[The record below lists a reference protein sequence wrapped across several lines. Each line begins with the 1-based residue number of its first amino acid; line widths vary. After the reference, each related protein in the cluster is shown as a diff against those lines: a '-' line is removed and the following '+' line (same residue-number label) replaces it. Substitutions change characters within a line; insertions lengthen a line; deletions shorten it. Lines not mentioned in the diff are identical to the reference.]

1 MKIGVISDTHGD
13 LVSAEKAIRLMGD
26 IDILI
31 HAGDTFRDAMLI
43 KEKTGIEV
51 IAVKG
56 NTDFDCE
63 ADIEKV
69 ISIGKKRIFLTHGH
83 AYNVKFTLDRLY
95 YKALETNSDIVIF
108 GHSHMQTLVNEKDI
122 TFLNPGS
129 VSRPRGGKKPS
140 YAIIDVIQERFEIKL
155 YDLD

>member
-13 LVSAEKAIRLMGD
+13 LVSAEKAIRLMGN
-26 IDILI
+26 IDMLI